1 MRCTETEIVNKIA
14 LEQVLACLKETERQL
29 LFLRYMEGKN
39 QSETG
44 AALGMNQVAVSRME
58 KKILLQLRT
67 EMDYNLNIRKKTEY
81 ER

>member
-1 MRCTETEIVNKIA
+1 
-14 LEQVLACLKETERQL
+14 
-29 LFLRYMEGKN
+29 MEGKN